1 MKFSP
6 TFSFATLLLAAAVV
20 ALPVSAQVEFTPI
33 KQQFNA
39 NLVSDLVVNVSNANI
54 VIHTSNRP
62 DIDIELSVT
71 GQDLAKKD
79 DYHDYYES
87 QNFNVI
93 LSKGVLKL
101 LSEPRGFRGWHNPP
115 AIDVAIK
122 MPANI
127 YPDLNTSSGDIL
139 INELKAGA
147 KIRTIT
153 GTITVDSISGGPIGL
168 QSSSGDITTK
178 ELRGSSGKIVT
189 SSLMAQTIQGSLN
202 LGLVTGENLEMNSFD
217 GNISADRVDGG
228 FISVKSING
237 NIQVGEFF
245 AEKTLVLQSSSGN
258 ISTGKIDASSLITRA
273 IQGSLNLGLVTGENL
288 EMNSFDGNISADR
301 VDGGFISVK
310 SINGN
315 IQVGEFFAEKTLVL
329 QSSSGNISTGKI
341 DASSLITRAI
351 QGSLNLGFIVG
362 EKLEMTSSS
371 GNITADRVD
380 GESVSVRTM
389 MGHME
394 IDYVTA
400 KHQVNLSTSS
410 GNIVVY
416 DIKGSS
422 VFANTT
428 QGNILTQNISSK
440 GTISLETSSGNIT
453 TDYLKGQFL
462 IAKTTTQGDIGFGL
476 INAHADIY
484 AKTGD
489 IQIDQLI
496 GSLTLNSSNGDIGVG
511 MTDIQYV
518 RIDASNGDVTLSAPQ
533 KFPVSLDL
541 SGKNLDLNGWDVSSE
556 MSSMRGIQM
565 HALKRQNQDSESLIH
580 VRAPKGDIILCSL
593 EDYSISNTTAV
604 PPPVP

>member
-245 AEKTLVLQSSSGN
+245 TEKTL
-258 ISTGKIDASSLITRA
+258 I
-273 IQGSLNLGLVTGENL
+273 
-288 EMNSFDGNISADR
+288 
-301 VDGGFISVK
+301 
-310 SINGN
+310 
-315 IQVGEFFAEKTLVL
+315 L

-362 EKLEMTSSS
+362 EKLEMRSSS

-593 EDYSISNTTAV
+593 EEV
-604 PPPVP
+604 L